1 MQNTD
6 TEPHSTQD
14 IHSVYVMAR
23 REERQAEAVCGNSAS
38 KVEPCQHLQK
48 PKLSL
53 RHPVRLINQLATSAS
68 ALKSSHQ
75 PAPYLSIYSL
85 FKPVRLS
92 SAIQIKRP
100 SGREC
105 RANCRCSIFKVGFG
119 PESSLG
125 LEATTVSS
133 QRLNHA
139 TQYSVAPFPLPDPY
153 FYSKSVMFLVIKGTA

>member
-1 MQNTD
+1 MT
-6 TEPHSTQD
+6 S
-14 IHSVYVMAR
+14 SRLWVMLEGGPGRRLTPPWR
-23 REERQAEAVCGNSAS
+23 REERQAEAVCGTSASS

-53 RHPVRLINQLATSAS
+53 RHPVRLISQLATSAS

-125 LEATTVSS
+125 LEATTVSVPPLNAS
-133 QRLNHA
+133 ITRLN
-139 TQYSVAPFPLPDPY
+139 TLSLPFRSQIRT
-153 FYSKSVMFLVIKGTA
+153 FIQSQ